1 MNPADHFDNTTG
13 PYPFGVDPVS
23 HHLLALPVNLFN
35 LNVDILVYLK
45 FCLSLYY
52 LFLSFLKS
60 KCALCMLT
68 LHLSLL

>member
-45 FCLSLYY
+45 FCFIL

>member
-45 FCLSLYY
+45 FCFILP
-52 LFLSFLKS
+52 LFEFFKI

>member
-45 FCLSLYY
+45 FCFILP
-52 LFLSFLKS
+52 LFEFLKS